1 MANTSKELEI
11 QDSAARA
18 AQLAGAELEG
28 YQQTTEDLVGE
39 KLVLNMGPSH
49 PATHGVLR
57 LILELDGEEITKA
70 DPDVGFLHR
79 GDEKIA
85 ENMQYN
91 QFVPYTDRLDY
102 LAPLANN
109 VAYALA
115 VEKLMG
121 WELPARGQ
129 TVRTICCEL
138 ARISA
143 HLLGIGAYA
152 MDVGAM
158 TVFLYTFTQRETI
171 YNLSEQLT
179 GARFTTSYTRV
190 GGQTRDIPEGF
201 LDSLSKFCDEV
212 LPCIDEVDTLL
223 SRNKIF
229 LDRTR
234 DIGVISKE
242 DAITW
247 GLSGPNLRGSGIEH
261 DLRKSNPYLDYER
274 FDFDVVVGSSGDC
287 YDRYLVRMEEMRQS
301 VRILRQCIADL
312 PDGPVNVADS
322 KEMLP
327 EKDRVLMNMEE
338 LIHHFILVTQGLDAP
353 EGEVYFGAEN
363 PKGELGFFI
372 HSKGGGV
379 PYRMKI
385 RSPSFINLSILP
397 QLLEGSMMSDTV
409 AILGSLDFVMGECDR

>member
-1 MANTSKELEI
+1 MTTSTKELEI
-11 QDSAARA
+11 ADPASRV
-18 AQLAGAELEG
+18 AEKLEG

-57 LILELDGEEITKA
+57 LVLEMDGEIITKA

-91 QFVPYTDRLDY
+91 QFIPYTDRLDY

-109 VAYALA
+109 VAYACA

-121 WELPARGQ
+121 WELPARGKAIR
-129 TVRTICCEL
+129 VLACEI

-143 HLLGIGAYA
+143 HLLGLGAYA

-158 TVFLYTFTQRETI
+158 TVFLYTFTEREKV
-171 YNLSEQLT
+171 YDLCEQLT

-190 GGQTRDIPEGF
+190 GGQIRDLPEGF
-201 LDSLSKFCDEV
+201 LGMVEEFCEGFLKQLDE
-212 LPCIDEVDTLL
+212 IDTLL

-229 LDRTR
+229 LDRTK
-234 DIGVISKE
+234 DIGVITRE
-242 DAITW
+242 EAISY
-247 GLSGPNLRGSGIEH
+247 GLSGPNLRGSGVDH
-261 DLRKSNPYLDYER
+261 DLRKNKPYLDYDQY
-274 FDFDVVVGSSGDC
+274 DFDIPIGEHGDC
-287 YDRYLVRMEEMRQS
+287 YDRYAVRMEEMRQS
-301 VRILRQCIADL
+301 VKIIRQVIKTI
-312 PDGPVNVADS
+312 PDGPINIADAKQRVPG
-322 KEMLP
+322 KES
-327 EKDRVLMNMEE
+327 VLMSMEE
-338 LIHHFILVTQGLDAP
+338 LIHHFILITEGLDAP

-363 PKGELGFFI
+363 PKGELGFYI

-379 PYRMKI
+379 PYRLKI
-385 RSPSFINLSILP
+385 RAPSFVNLSILP
-397 QLLEGSMMSDTV
+397 KILEGRMMSDTV